1 MPLVSAFKDNSIFVI
16 VFKSRRRIS
25 SKYLISNG
33 MEFQITSSPHLLE
46 FLMCGNFLLQITQNE
61 KLEFDWIR
69 NLSATSA
76 KSVILEK
83 DSKNKLKNFKIIN

>member
-16 VFKSRRRIS
+16 VFKSRRIP

-33 MEFQITSSPHLLE
+33 MEFQIKFSPHSLK

-61 KLEFDWIR
+61 KLEFDWIQ

-76 KSVILEK
+76 KSVNSGK
-83 DSKNKLKNFKIIN
+83 RFQK